1 MENIGGSMK
10 HLIILIS
17 LLTAPLIIQGQDHYE
32 VVCKRVEGCPV
43 VNGTCP
49 TCILVGGSP
58 KRITK
63 AEFVEWG
70 KQLKESLRYQWDH
83 NYYKDDTPRKK
94 TDGWEWDGP
103 TWKGLR
109 VLY

>member
-1 MENIGGSMK
+1 MK

-17 LLTAPLIIQGQDHYE
+17 ILTASLISQGQDHSSEYK
-32 VVCKRVEGCPV
+32 VVCKRIGGCPV

-49 TCILVGGSP
+49 TCTIVEDSYKIVLDPDIAAWAKRMQERNKYVPLKNDSP
-58 KRITK
+58 RRKPSG
-63 AEFVEWG
+63 WG
-70 KQLKESLRYQWDH
+70 
-83 NYYKDDTPRKK
+83 
-94 TDGWEWDGP
+94 WDGP